1 MPTIK
6 ESFAETFNL
15 LLDITTLKTEEALKK
30 IKTGGRTYI
39 KVLIILALSWIIGV
53 PLLII
58 LKAYTG
64 IAVFSYAAAAV
75 SVILIIAIFAL
86 WLPLGILI
94 GMLKG
99 ETINPAVA
107 GANYVRK
114 SALAVFVGLLISLYA
129 IKMPIENNPDA
140 VPMLF
145 VAVAALIVGIYLW
158 GSWIPGKIYVLG
170 LLVLIWFTTM
180 SFFTPHPID
189 FALDKLG
196 CNQPAYST
204 PTSPGIPPSPVKR
217 PPTEKKT
224 PPRLPSTTL
233 GTSHSGQAS
242 QQSSRQA
249 SAGAQHQTAPQPP
262 VQPTNPR
269 ETVLISLKPNQW
281 SREEFLQSGSQGVE
295 FLGECHWLDFK
306 FKEDGRT
313 IVVRYHAATQKYFL
327 AAESGQTQGL
337 YNGTL
342 GNRPVSFR
350 SDGNGVVK
358 LTYRNN

>member
-1 MPTIK
+1 MPTVK

-15 LLDITTLKTEEALKK
+15 LLDITALKTDEALKK

-39 KVLIILALSWIIGV
+39 KALIILALSWVVGV

-64 IAVFSYAAAAV
+64 VAVFSYAAAAV
-75 SVILIIAIFAL
+75 SVILIVTIFAL

-204 PTSPGIPPSPVKR
+204 PTSPRIPPSPVKR
-217 PPTEKKT
+217 PPTEKK
-224 PPRLPSTTL
+224 PPPQQ
-233 GTSHSGQAS
+233 GSGQAS

-249 SAGAQHQTAPQPP
+249 SADVPKQTAPQLP
-262 VQPTNPR
+262 VQQTNPR
-269 ETVLISLKPNQW
+269 EPVLISLKPNQW

-313 IVVRYHAATQKYFL
+313 IVVRYHTATQKYFW

>member
-1 MPTIK
+1 MPTVK

-15 LLDITTLKTEEALKK
+15 LLDITALKTDEALKK

-39 KVLIILALSWIIGV
+39 KALIILALSWIIGV

-64 IAVFSYAAAAV
+64 VAVFSYVAAAV
-75 SVILIIAIFAL
+75 SVILIVAIFAL

-99 ETINPAVA
+99 ETINPAIA
-107 GANYVRK
+107 GAAYVRK
-114 SALAVFVGLLISLYA
+114 SAVAVFVGLLISLYA

-140 VPMLF
+140 VPVLF
-145 VAVAALIVGIYLW
+145 VAVAALLVGIYLW
-158 GSWIPGKIYVLG
+158 GSWIPGKIYTLG
-170 LLVLIWFTTM
+170 LLALLLFTTI
-180 SFFTPHPID
+180 SFFIPHPVD
-189 FALDKLG
+189 FILDQPS
-196 CNQPAYST
+196 CNQPARPAYQDRQHEPRETRPAISQT
-204 PTSPGIPPSPVKR
+204 P
-217 PPTEKKT
+217 
-224 PPRLPSTTL
+224 L
-233 GTSHSGQAS
+233 
-242 QQSSRQA
+242 QQSLGEVPARVPKQA
-249 SAGAQHQTAPQPP
+249 APQLPA
-262 VQPTNPR
+262 QQTNPR
-269 ETVLISLKPNQW
+269 EPVFIALKPNQW

-327 AAESGQTQGL
+327 ATESGQTQGL

-350 SDGNGVVK
+350 SNNNGVVK